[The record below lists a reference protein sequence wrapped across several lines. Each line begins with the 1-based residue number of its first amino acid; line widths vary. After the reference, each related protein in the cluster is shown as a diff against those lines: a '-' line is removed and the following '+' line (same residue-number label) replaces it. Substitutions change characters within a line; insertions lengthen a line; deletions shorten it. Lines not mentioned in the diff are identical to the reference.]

1 MAKNLIYNGND
12 ELNRARVVPAGTVS
26 GDPVINVD
34 RPAVAITSRGDTIS
48 STTVDGLTYQHRSGG
63 FSNKPGEAT
72 LAFDGT
78 YEFAVTGATASTGNQ
93 VKVYAVVNSG
103 TGAVT
108 SLTTTATGNTL
119 FGVTDYPNDYYKRAG
134 IAPVRIG
141 A

>member
-48 STTVDGLTYQHRSGG
+48 STIVDGLTYQYRSGG

-108 SLTTTATGNTL
+108 SLTTTATNNTL

>member
-12 ELNRARVVPAGTVS
+12 ELNRARVVPEGTVS

-48 STTVDGLTYQHRSGG
+48 GAVVDGLTYQYRSGG
-63 FSNKPGEAT
+63 FSNKPEEAT

-78 YEFAVTGATASTGNQ
+78 YEFAVTGVTQGTGNQ
-93 VKVYAVVNSG
+93 VKVYAVVDSG
-103 TGAVT
+103 TGKVT
-108 SLTTTATGNTL
+108 ALTTTASGNTL

>member
-12 ELNRARVVPAGTVS
+12 ELNRARVVPSGTLS

-48 STTVDGLTYQHRSGG
+48 STVVDGLTHQYRSGG
-63 FSNKPGEAT
+63 FSNKAEEAT

-78 YEFAVTGATASTGNQ
+78 YEFDVTGVTASTGNQ
-93 VKVYAVVNSG
+93 VKVYAVVDSG
-103 TGAVT
+103 TGKVT
-108 SLTTTATGNTL
+108 ALTTTASGNTL